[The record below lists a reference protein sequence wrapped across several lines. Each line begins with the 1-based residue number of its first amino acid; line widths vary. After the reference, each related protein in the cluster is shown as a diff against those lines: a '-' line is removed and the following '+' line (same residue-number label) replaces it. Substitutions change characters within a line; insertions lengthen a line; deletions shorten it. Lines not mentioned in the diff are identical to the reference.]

1 MEKSTNF
8 ETLGAHMRNLLS
20 PYSTLIQMLDEIY
33 NGEDDVSVNH
43 IKNYLL
49 TKLNIDNLKD
59 NLKNFI
65 DVSKL
70 SEVEKINWRATDLYK
85 ATVGESQSSVTDDND
100 YCRENCKG
108 FQETG
113 KCFAD
118 GRCKSYQE
126 NKMNEN
132 NVNYTNIEQSKK
144 LFALGADVNAAD
156 MLYVDGEVRG
166 LSIRKLP
173 SLTISDIPAWSI
185 GSLIKLM
192 TRSGENFKIDYTCGL
207 NNPYSVVWKSR
218 DTNRV
223 LNRKDLF
230 TAVFDMVCLLLQE
243 HLI

>member
-85 ATVGESQSSVTDDND
+85 ATIGESQSSVTDGND
-100 YCRENCKG
+100 YCRENCKV
-108 FQETG
+108 FQETE
-113 KCFAD
+113 
-118 GRCKSYQE
+118 SVLLTE
-126 NKMNEN
+126 
-132 NVNYTNIEQSKK
+132 
-144 LFALGADVNAAD
+144 DVNHN
-156 MLYVDGEVRG
+156 
-166 LSIRKLP
+166 KK
-173 SLTISDIPAWSI
+173 
-185 GSLIKLM
+185 IK
-192 TRSGENFKIDYTCGL
+192 
-207 NNPYSVVWKSR
+207 
-218 DTNRV
+218 
-223 LNRKDLF
+223 
-230 TAVFDMVCLLLQE
+230 
-243 HLI
+243 

>member
-59 NLKNFI
+59 NLKSFI

-100 YCRENCKG
+100 YCRENCKV
-108 FQETG
+108 FQENG
-113 KCFAD
+113 KCFTY
-118 GRCKSYQE
+118 GRCKSYIE
-126 NKMNEN
+126 NKMSEN

-156 MLYVDGEVRG
+156 MLYIDGEVGG
-166 LSIRKLP
+166 LSVRKWP
-173 SLTISDIPAWSI
+173 SLTISDIPAWSL

-192 TRSGENFKIDYTCGL
+192 TRSGESFKIDYTCGL

>member
-20 PYSTLIQMLDEIY
+20 LYSTLIQMLDEIY
-33 NGEDDVSVNH
+33 NGEDDVTVNH

-49 TKLNIDNLKD
+49 TELNIDNLKD

-85 ATVGESQSSVTDDND
+85 ATTTESQSSSTDDDNE

-118 GRCKSYQE
+118 GRCKSYTE
-126 NKMNEN
+126 NKMNN
-132 NVNYTNIEQSKK
+132 NGNYTSIEQSKK

-156 MLYVDGEVRG
+156 MLYIDGEERG
-166 LSIRKLP
+166 LSVRKWP
-173 SLTISDIPAWSI
+173 SLTMSDIPAWSLAA
-185 GSLIKLM
+185 LIKLM
-192 TRSGENFKIDYTCGL
+192 TRTGGDFKIDCVQSLPYS
-207 NNPYSVVWKSR
+207 YSVVWKYR

-223 LNRKDLF
+223 LNSKELF